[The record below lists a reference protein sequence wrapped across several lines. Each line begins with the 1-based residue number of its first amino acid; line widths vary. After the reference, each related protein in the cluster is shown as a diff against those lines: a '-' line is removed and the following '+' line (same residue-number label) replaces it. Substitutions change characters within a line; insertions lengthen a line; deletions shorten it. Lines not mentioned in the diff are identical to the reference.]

1 MNHRAKHDGGK
12 DWRRITYALRAS
24 AFYLLISAFPA
35 AAQQSPAE
43 VIRGVRFDQRL
54 NAQAPLHLEFR
65 DEDGRAVTLAQ
76 AAAGKPIV
84 LSLVFYDCPMLCTM
98 VLNGQLKAMR
108 AMNFS
113 AGAEFTALSVSFD
126 AREGHEL
133 AAKKKDLYARPYGR
147 PSAAAGW
154 RFLTGEEANIRA
166 LTEAVGFRFIY
177 DENTRQ
183 FAHASGLVVLTPE
196 GRVSRYLYG
205 IEYSARDLRLA
216 LVEAS
221 TGRIGSAV
229 DAVLL
234 FCYHYDPAAGKYS
247 VAILNVVRL
256 AGTLTF
262 LLLAGYVV
270 MMLRRERPGAPHPR
284 HV

>member
-1 MNHRAKHDGGK
+1 MPP
-12 DWRRITYALRAS
+12 
-24 AFYLLISAFPA
+24 AF
-35 AAQQSPAE
+35 AQQSPAE

-54 NAQAPLHLEFR
+54 NAAVPLGLQFR
-65 DEDGRAVTLAQ
+65 DEEGRTVTLAQ

-84 LSLVFYDCPMLCTM
+84 LSLVFYDCPMLCNLI
-98 VLNGQLKAMR
+98 LNGQLKAMR

-113 AGAEFTALSVSFD
+113 AGEEFTAITVSFD
-126 AREGHEL
+126 TREGHEL

-147 PSAAAGW
+147 KRAAEGW
-154 RFLTGEEANIRA
+154 RFLTGDEQNVRA
-166 LTEAVGFRFIY
+166 LTSAVGFRYIY
-177 DENTRQ
+177 DENTKQ

-196 GRVSRYLYG
+196 GKVSRYLYG

-221 TGRIGSAV
+221 AGRIGSAV

-234 FCYHYDPAAGKYS
+234 FCYHYDPATGKYS
-247 VAILNVVRL
+247 LAILNVVRA

-262 LLLAGYVV
+262 LLLAGFVIT
-270 MMLRRERPGAPHPR
+270 MLRRERRGTLHPR